1 MTRKKK
7 KSPVKKHLMEGP
19 GRDLQR
25 RRHDRKVPEKPLIQ
39 LSQIPGAL
47 IVLAYIFIVTFTPN
61 WMALDSNASKFL
73 TLSVLNLASFVFL
86 ITSTSIRR
94 EPGVLMRFFETRAGL
109 AYGAFL
115 VVVLL
120 SFTQAIN
127 IGESVLQFAKLFS
140 VFSAAF
146 VLSAILMRDV
156 HLVRMI
162 VAVGVALLIFDSL
175 SVFYYIGQFIK
186 GDIPDIYDI
195 KSVYSNKNILASAI
209 FVKTPFALYLYVFFK
224 GWLSRVGLFSL
235 FIGMLATFFL
245 ATRGF
250 YVGLIVVTLVFA
262 AYSLYNHYRERSGGH
277 LRMLGG
283 FLGVL
288 IVALLIFSYVQ
299 SNLYTKTSTRHVQ
312 PVGVQLATIQDDA
325 KESLRVDAWLWSMNI
340 IRDNPML
347 GIGAG
352 NWKVNILEYENQVN
366 PDFIYMYKAHNDFI
380 EIMTETGIIGGLLYI
395 LILAFIFWNLLKA
408 VLGQERKTRQY
419 PRLFLAGFGLLFYSF
434 DAFFNFPADRPEI
447 QMLFAVYLAIGIVSV
462 LSVDKEYGSDK
473 NAGAS
478 VPGNAPV
485 KKNCRRNTRAWLFS
499 VLMIILM
506 AASSYTLY
514 LNFKSSKIQRLVY
527 QEVVYGPLE
536 RSSEWLAEHFP
547 GLPSLSVW
555 SELIATIKARYLIEE
570 NKNREAID
578 LLKDNHTN
586 PYDSRR
592 EFFMAVAYRNLD
604 KLDSALVYSKKAYGL
619 KPYYFNNIHLL
630 TGFLD
635 RKGREEEI
643 GPYLRRYLE
652 RQKNNGRAWVYAAGF
667 YLHQGDPARAWELME
682 QAKHYNP
689 HDTLVELNHRLA
701 YHKQFIEPNREK
713 LETARQLYDA
723 REYGAVLEVLTRYL
737 EVVPEDPN
745 AERRLA
751 ATLYQLGEYSEAI
764 AVINGYLD
772 AYGMQPYMINMR
784 GLSFL
789 GLGEREKACRD
800 FGEAMRKG
808 HQNGER
814 NYNNFCADQD

>member
-1 MTRKKK
+1 
-7 KSPVKKHLMEGP
+7 
-19 GRDLQR
+19 LQR
-25 RRHDRKVPEKPLIQ
+25 GRRDRKVGKKPLIQ
-39 LSQIPGAL
+39 LSHIPGAL
-47 IVLAYIFIVTFTPN
+47 IILAYIFVVTFTPN

-73 TLSVLNLASFVFL
+73 TLSVLNLVAFVFL
-86 ITSTSIRR
+86 IASPSIRR

-127 IGESVLQFAKLFS
+127 IGESLLQFAKLFS

-162 VAVGVALLIFDSL
+162 VAVGVVLLIFDSL

-186 GDIPDIYDI
+186 GNIYNIYDI

-224 GWLSRVGLFSL
+224 GWLSRVGLFGL
-235 FIGMLATFFL
+235 FVGMLATFFL

-262 AYSLYNHYRERSGGH
+262 AYSLYNHYRERAGGH
-277 LRMLGG
+277 LRMLAG
-283 FLGVL
+283 FLGSL
-288 IVALLIFSYVQ
+288 IVALLIYSYVQ
-299 SNLYTKTSTRHVQ
+299 SNLYTKTGTRHVQ

-325 KESLRVDAWLWSMNI
+325 KESLRIDAWFWSMDI
-340 IRDNPML
+340 IKDNPML

-352 NWKVNILEYENQVN
+352 NWKINILEYENQVN

-380 EIMTETGIIGGLLYI
+380 EIMTETGIVGGLLYI
-395 LILAFIFWNLLKA
+395 LVLAFIFWNLFKA
-408 VLGQERKTRQY
+408 VLGRERETRRY
-419 PRLFLAGFGLLFYSF
+419 PYLFLAGFGLLFYSF
-434 DAFFNFPADRPEI
+434 DGFFNFPADRPEI
-447 QMLFAVYLAIGIVSV
+447 QMLFAVYLAVGIVSV
-462 LSVDKEYGSDK
+462 LSQDKKHEGDK
-473 NAGAS
+473 NVGDPL
-478 VPGNAPV
+478 PGNGYT
-485 KKNCRRNTRAWLFS
+485 KDSRRNTLARLFS
-499 VLMIILM
+499 VLMIVLM
-506 AASSYTLY
+506 VSSSYTLY
-514 LNFKSSKIQRLVY
+514 LNFKLLRTQRLIFR
-527 QEVVYGPLE
+527 EIIYGSLD
-536 RSSEWLAEHFP
+536 RSSEWLDDHFP
-547 GLPSLSVW
+547 RWPNISVW
-555 SELIATIKARYLIEE
+555 GELTATIKARYLISE
-570 NKNREAID
+570 NKNRETID
-578 LLKDNHTN
+578 LLKDSRTN

-592 EFFMAVAYRNLD
+592 EFFIALAYRNLNM
-604 KLDSALVYSKKAYGL
+604 LDSALVYSKKAYGL

-635 RKGREEEI
+635 RKGRKEEI
-643 GPYLRRYLE
+643 GPYLGRYLE
-652 RQKNNGRAWVYAAGF
+652 KEKYNSRAWVYAAGY
-667 YLHQGDPARAWELME
+667 YLAQGDHARAWELME

-701 YHKQFIEPNREK
+701 YHRHYIEPNREK
-713 LETARQLYDA
+713 LETARRLYDA
-723 REYGAVLEVLTRYL
+723 HEYDAALEVLTRYL

-751 ATLYQLGEYSEAI
+751 VTLYQLAEYSEAI
-764 AVINGYLD
+764 AVINSYLD
-772 AYGMQPYMINMR
+772 AYGMHPYMINIR

-789 GLGEREKACRD
+789 GLGEREKACSD
-800 FGEAMRKG
+800 FGTAMQMG
-808 HQNGER
+808 HQDGER
-814 NYNNFCADQD
+814 NYNVFCAEEEQ